1 MFPVKLL
8 AVIAAV
14 ALAGGG
20 AATPRLR
27 AVDLDPLTL
36 TGSGF
41 RANERVRLLVA
52 APPVVKSR
60 LVRAG
65 ARGRFRAAFAL
76 KVGRCDS
83 VVVQAIGLRG
93 SRATFQH
100 DTLDCAQP

>member
-1 MFPVKLL
+1 M
-8 AVIAAV
+8 IAAV

-36 TGSGF
+36 RGSGF

-52 APPVVKSR
+52 APPVLKSR

-65 ARGRFRAAFAL
+65 ARGTFRAAFAV

>member
-1 MFPVKLL
+1 MKVVAL
-8 AVIAAV
+8 IAAV

-20 AATPRLR
+20 ATKPTLR
-27 AVDLDPLTL
+27 AADLDPLPL

-65 ARGRFRAAFAL
+65 ARGRFRIAFAV

-100 DTLDCAQP
+100 DTIGCVQP

>member
-1 MFPVKLL
+1 VKVVALF
-8 AVIAAV
+8 AVV

-20 AATPRLR
+20 AATPKLR

-36 TGSGF
+36 NGSGF

-60 LVRAG
+60 LIRAG
-65 ARGRFRAAFAL
+65 AGGRFRVAFAV

-83 VVVQAIGLRG
+83 VAVQAIGLRG
-93 SRATFQH
+93 SRATFQQDALH
-100 DTLDCAQP
+100 CVAP